1 MSHNH
6 VNTEFVEADRVSFD
20 GVKSQPFIHVSLLF
34 VVSMEEFNEL
44 KEKFLHLSTMVETY
58 ISNQVITWVCVSDVA
73 REHGLTSDAIRKR
86 LYNGDFEEGKDFK
99 RMGAKIQVHQ
109 GAIGRLQR
117 QRRSNNG

>member
-1 MSHNH
+1 MI
-6 VNTEFVEADRVSFD
+6 NTKLVEGVRRSFD
-20 GVKSQPFIHVSLLF
+20 GVKSEPFIHLSLLF
-34 VVSMEEFNEL
+34 VVSVEEFNEL

-58 ISNQVITWVCVSDVA
+58 ISKQIITWVSVSDVA
-73 REHGLTSDAIRKR
+73 KEHGLTPDSIRKR

-109 GAIGRLQR
+109 GAMGRLQR